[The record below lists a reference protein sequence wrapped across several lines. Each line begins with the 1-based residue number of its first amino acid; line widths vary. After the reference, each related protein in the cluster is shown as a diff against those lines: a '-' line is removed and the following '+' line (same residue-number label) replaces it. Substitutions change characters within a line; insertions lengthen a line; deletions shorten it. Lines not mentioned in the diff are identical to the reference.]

1 MAGIRLENLDFD
13 DYGDE
18 GNDDSGSIEDITARI
33 KNDQGGSD
41 DNDQDDMSDADES
54 CEESD
59 TKEVKTLKKSLKP
72 VNTKDDE
79 AEAKKEAEERKKKKK
94 IEQLDKRIKK
104 MMKKREKEKVITRE
118 ASEIKNKLKRQEVVV
133 RKRQA
138 KQEERM
144 IDRLKKKKVR
154 EELGEAAM
162 PKGKT
167 NTIESMRVADETLI
181 EDGEDEEIKGEQEID
196 EFSSY
201 FKNMTTPKI
210 LMTTN
215 RRPKGNIF
223 AFLKEIKEAIPAVE
237 YYERKNFKVKD
248 IIEWGK
254 KRGYTDLLLWYEK
267 HGNPH
272 TLIVSHLPEGPTA
285 TFRVSGVK
293 LRDTLP
299 NHGRPTSHDY
309 NPELIM
315 NNFDTMTGTRIGRML
330 AALFP

>member
-1 MAGIRLENLDFD
+1 
-13 DYGDE
+13 
-18 GNDDSGSIEDITARI
+18 
-33 KNDQGGSD
+33 
-41 DNDQDDMSDADES
+41 
-54 CEESD
+54 
-59 TKEVKTLKKSLKP
+59 
-72 VNTKDDE
+72 
-79 AEAKKEAEERKKKKK
+79 
-94 IEQLDKRIKK
+94 
-104 MMKKREKEKVITRE
+104 MMKKHEKEKIIVKE

-138 KQEERM
+138 KQEGRM

-181 EDGEDEEIKGEQEID
+181 QDGEDEEIKGEQEID
-196 EFSSY
+196 EFSQY

-223 AFLKEIKEAIPAVE
+223 AFLKEMKEAIPAVE

-285 TFRVSGVK
+285 TFRISGVK
-293 LRDTLP
+293 LRETLP

-309 NPELIM
+309 SPELIM

-330 AALFP
+330 AALFPQSPNFHGRRVITFHNQRDFIFFRHHRYEFLPDGSRANLQECGPRFTLKLHAL

>member
-1 MAGIRLENLDFD
+1 
-13 DYGDE
+13 
-18 GNDDSGSIEDITARI
+18 
-33 KNDQGGSD
+33 
-41 DNDQDDMSDADES
+41 
-54 CEESD
+54 
-59 TKEVKTLKKSLKP
+59 
-72 VNTKDDE
+72 
-79 AEAKKEAEERKKKKK
+79 
-94 IEQLDKRIKK
+94 
-104 MMKKREKEKVITRE
+104 MMKKHEKEKEIKRE
-118 ASEIKNKLKRQEVVV
+118 PSDIKNKLKRQEVVV

-138 KQEERM
+138 KEEARV
-144 IDRLKKKKVR
+144 IERLKKKKVR

-181 EDGEDEEIKGEQEID
+181 EDALDEDIKGEQEID

-201 FKNMTTPKI
+201 FKNLTTPKI

-215 RRPKGNIF
+215 RRPKGGLF
-223 AFLKEIKEAIPAVE
+223 QFLKEIKEAIPSVE
-237 YYERKNFKVKD
+237 YYERQNFKVKD

-267 HGNPH
+267 HGSPH
-272 TLIVSHLPEGPTA
+272 TLILSHLPEGPTA

-309 NPELIM
+309 SPELIL
-315 NNFDTMTGTRIGRML
+315 NNFDTMTGHRIGRML